1 MRVAYG
7 RMLLFYYSKFL
18 FFCKLSQI
26 RTQKMQGI
34 SQMEIPCIVGIP
46 AWEENR
52 WGKDLYDMLVKR
64 YNQPSSEIPES
75 SKPTTSV
82 RIKPAIKLTT
92 SEIRNGIKATVQ
104 NTGSV
109 VSAGNAKA
117 DA

>member
-1 MRVAYG
+1 MAG
-7 RMLLFYYSKFL
+7 CFLFYYSKFL

-46 AWEENR
+46 VWEENR

-64 YNQPSSEIPES
+64 YNQPSSAIPES